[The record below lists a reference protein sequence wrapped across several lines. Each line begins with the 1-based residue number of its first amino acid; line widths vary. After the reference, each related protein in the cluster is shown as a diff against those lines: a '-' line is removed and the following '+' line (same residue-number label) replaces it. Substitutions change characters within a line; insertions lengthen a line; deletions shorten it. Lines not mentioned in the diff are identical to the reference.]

1 MVADVKQKEENLEE
15 SRRKLSAQ
23 VDSSKKDIEEMQSI
37 YGQAH
42 HMFSRFL
49 NLSFFIVMN
58 ISLFCFFWEK
68 KICYLATEK
77 DTLQP
82 SKKKLKINRFC
93 EKKIVDS

>member
-15 SRRKLSAQ
+15 SRRQLSAQ

-49 NLSFFIVMN
+49 NLSFIFTN
-58 ISLFCFFWEK
+58 ISLFCFFWENQ
-68 KICYLATEK
+68 ICYLTTEG

-82 SKKKLKINRFC
+82 SKKIKD
-93 EKKIVDS
+93 E